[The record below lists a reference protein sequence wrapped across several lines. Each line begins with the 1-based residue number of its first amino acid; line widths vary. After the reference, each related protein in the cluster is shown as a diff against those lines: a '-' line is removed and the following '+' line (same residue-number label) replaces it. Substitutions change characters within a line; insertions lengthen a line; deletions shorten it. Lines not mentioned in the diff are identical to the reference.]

1 MTESGNRSYT
11 LLIAAIGSAVL
22 IAWGVLAVHS
32 HTRAASPPSAAAN
45 TERMAAPD
53 AGDVPGAQAADLP
66 AVAQPVSLA
75 SEDPLA
81 VGARGQVTDTS
92 AADERQLAKIT
103 RGMSANPGGG
113 IRVEAT
119 PPGSVTGQMRL
130 RVGDV
135 IVTVNGEPVSTPEE
149 FARIYREQG
158 VPHEFTIL
166 RNGREIHR
174 HRS

>member
-1 MTESGNRSYT
+1 VTESGKGSYT
-11 LLIAAIGSAVL
+11 RLIAAVGSAVL
-22 IAWGVLAVHS
+22 IAWGALAIRS
-32 HTRAASPPSAAAN
+32 HTRAASVPSAAAN
-45 TERMAAPD
+45 TAQMAAPD
-53 AGDVPGAQAADLP
+53 VADTREARATDLP

-75 SEDPLA
+75 YEDPLA
-81 VGARGQVTDTS
+81 VGARGQVTGAT

-135 IVTVNGEPVSTPEE
+135 IVTVNGEPISTPDE
-149 FARIYREQG
+149 FARIYRAQG
-158 VPHEFTIL
+158 MPHEFTIL